1 MTVPPAACSFHV
13 CRLALCPAI
22 SMTPHAS
29 RWLRPVCVSSALE
42 NPIHKVHTCTH
53 RTSLRCTL
61 LGRCVRQRPCGEPP
75 GRRCTVRRTPTCTH
89 TASLSVRLL
98 HEHTNTHTG
107 ALRLHGRRTRAGV
120 LGSCSGR
127 LTPTC
132 SPLDG
137 RRAASGRRIPPLAA
151 SPPRC
156 CHRRLR
162 RCRCR
167 RGRRS
172 CRAPQLDAY
181 HCCCHRQRTC
191 ESRTGDSNRALGD
204 GRRADADRERATRT
218 RARRAE
224 GTLNG
229 GGWRRLGMDAV
240 QAGLGRLSKL

>member
-127 LTPTC
+127 LTPALATVM
-132 SPLDG
+132 
-137 RRAASGRRIPPLAA
+137 ASRQMLIQGFGGSGGLPCNMSYMYIYTTMLCLGAFLYTICIQFVDNLYTKHHTFA
-151 SPPRC
+151 
-156 CHRRLR
+156 LTL
-162 RCRCR
+162 
-167 RGRRS
+167 
-172 CRAPQLDAY
+172 PQ
-181 HCCCHRQRTC
+181 
-191 ESRTGDSNRALGD
+191 
-204 GRRADADRERATRT
+204 
-218 RARRAE
+218 
-224 GTLNG
+224 
-229 GGWRRLGMDAV
+229 AV
-240 QAGLGRLSKL
+240 RLS

>member
-29 RWLRPVCVSSALE
+29 RWLRPVCASSALE

-127 LTPTC
+127 LTPALATVMASRQMLIQGFGGSGGYLAICLTC
-132 SPLDG
+132 IYIRLCYVWARFCIQFVYNLSTICIQNTTRSHSLFLKLFG
-137 RRAASGRRIPPLAA
+137 CLEALSVTLESLLEILEVLLEQLLKILLAA
-151 SPPRC
+151 S
-156 CHRRLR
+156 L
-162 RCRCR
+162 
-167 RGRRS
+167 
-172 CRAPQLDAY
+172 
-181 HCCCHRQRTC
+181 C
-191 ESRTGDSNRALGD
+191 E
-204 GRRADADRERATRT
+204 
-218 RARRAE
+218 
-224 GTLNG
+224 
-229 GGWRRLGMDAV
+229 
-240 QAGLGRLSKL
+240 LSQ